1 MGNKMGRPSKKSDR
15 DGLEHYTHRQN
26 KSHSRAL
33 LEALVEHHGVDTD
46 LPPLE
51 DDSEEDEEV
60 PRNVEPDWWPCM
72 WFGDL
77 VTAQGPRPS
86 GAPTISLIQSI
97 VAKSFNLTKM
107 DILSQRRTQN
117 VVLPRQIAM
126 YLVKNMTLRSYPEIG
141 RRFGGRDHTTA
152 IHAVHKISA
161 RCVSDPEFAGRI
173 NALKAEISA

>member
-1 MGNKMGRPSKKSDR
+1 MGRPSKKTDC
-15 DGLEHYTHRQN
+15 DNLERVVHKQN
-26 KSHSRAL
+26 KASTRAL
-33 LEALVEHHGVDTD
+33 LEALVANHGEPSD

-60 PRNVEPDWWPCM
+60 PRNIEPDWWPCM

-77 VTAQGPRPS
+77 VTAQGPRPD
-86 GAPTISLIQSI
+86 GPPTISLIQAI
-97 VAKSFNLTKM
+97 VARSFNLTKI
-107 DILSQRRTQN
+107 DIVSQRRTQN

-126 YLVKNMTLRSYPEIG
+126 YLAKNMTLRSYPEIG

-152 IHAVHKISA
+152 IHAVHKIRA